1 MRLPESKARSR
12 PRRWR
17 RLLAHIDPTA
27 IKNGILAALPAAEL
41 ALISNRLT
49 LVSMDLGE
57 TLHRHGDVIEH
68 VYFVETGFI
77 SAMNILSD
85 GHPLEIALIGSEGVA
100 GFSVV
105 LGGKTSYAETMC
117 QTEGRAYRMS
127 AEGLL
132 DVVAQAPVLRD
143 LLLRYALLFQ
153 IQVSQTAACNAHHAL
168 EQRLARWLLAA
179 HDRSRVAQL
188 SLTQDLIAV
197 MLGVR
202 RATVSIAASTLQR
215 AGLIRYQHGKITILD
230 RVGLENAACECYEA
244 VSGEYR
250 RLFGEDAALPR
261 EKPFSAASPQ
271 LRQI

>member
-1 MRLPESKARSR
+1 MLP
-12 PRRWR
+12 PRH
-17 RLLAHIDPTA
+17 LALETIVALIDQTA
-27 IKNGILAALPAAEL
+27 IKNRILSALPAAEL
-41 ALISNRLT
+41 ALISGRLT
-49 LVSMDLGE
+49 LVTMDLGQ
-57 TLHRHGDVIEH
+57 TLHRHGDVIDQ

-77 SAMNILSD
+77 SALNVLSD

-100 GFSVV
+100 GFTVV

-117 QTEGRAYRMS
+117 QTGGQAYRMP
-127 AEGLL
+127 AGGLL

-143 LLLRYALLFQ
+143 LLLRYALIFQ
-153 IQVSQTAACNAHHAL
+153 VQVSQTAACNAHHAL

-179 HDRSRVAQL
+179 HDRSSVPQL

-215 AGLIRYQHGKITILD
+215 AGVIRYQHGKITIVD
-230 RVGLENAACECYEA
+230 RAGLEDAACECYGA

-250 RLFGEDAALPR
+250 RLFGEEAAPPR
-261 EKPFSAASPQ
+261 D
-271 LRQI
+271 

>member
-1 MRLPESKARSR
+1 MISR
-12 PRRWR
+12 Q
-17 RLLAHIDPTA
+17 
-27 IKNGILAALPAAEL
+27 
-41 ALISNRLT
+41 LT
-49 LVSMDLGE
+49 LVTIDMGQ
-57 TLHRHGDVIEH
+57 TLHAHGDVIEH

-77 SAMNILSD
+77 SALNVLSD
-85 GHPLEIALIGSEGVA
+85 GRPIEIALIGSEGVA

-105 LGGKTSYAETMC
+105 LGGKTAYAETMC
-117 QTEGRAYRMS
+117 QTEGRAYRM
-127 AEGLL
+127 AAADLTE
-132 DVVAQAPVLRD
+132 VIVNAPVLRD
-143 LLLRYALLFQ
+143 LVLRYALLFQ
-153 IQVSQTAACNAHHAL
+153 VQVSQSVACNAHHAL

-215 AGLIRYQHGKITILD
+215 AGVIRYQHGKVTIAD

-250 RLFGEDAALPR
+250 RLFGEEPAL
-261 EKPFSAASPQ
+261 A
-271 LRQI
+271 ID

>member
-1 MRLPESKARSR
+1 MAL
-12 PRRWR
+12 
-17 RLLAHIDPTA
+17 IDQTT
-27 IKNGILAALPAAEL
+27 IRNRILSALPPAEMVMV
-41 ALISNRLT
+41 SRRLT
-49 LVSMDLGE
+49 LVTMDLGQ
-57 TLHRHGDVIEH
+57 TLQRQGDVVEH

-77 SAMNILSD
+77 SALNILSD
-85 GHPLEIALIGSEGVA
+85 GRPLEIALIGSEGVA
-100 GFSVV
+100 GFTVV

-117 QTEGRAYRMS
+117 QTEGRAYRM
-127 AEGLL
+127 AAPDLME
-132 DVVAQAPVLRD
+132 VIVNAPVLRD

-153 IQVSQTAACNAHHAL
+153 VQVSQTAACNAHHAL

-215 AGLIRYQHGKITILD
+215 AGVIRYQHGKITIVD

-250 RLFGEDAALPR
+250 RLFGEEPAL
-261 EKPFSAASPQ
+261 A
-271 LRQI
+271 ID

>member
-1 MRLPESKARSR
+1 MVSR
-12 PRRWR
+12 
-17 RLLAHIDPTA
+17 
-27 IKNGILAALPAAEL
+27 
-41 ALISNRLT
+41 RLT
-49 LVSMDLGE
+49 LVTMDLGQ
-57 TLHRHGDVIEH
+57 TLQRQGDVVEH

-77 SAMNILSD
+77 SALNILSD
-85 GHPLEIALIGSEGVA
+85 GRPLEIALIGSEGVA
-100 GFSVV
+100 GFTVV

-117 QTEGRAYRMS
+117 QTEGRAYRM
-127 AEGLL
+127 AAPDLME
-132 DVVAQAPVLRD
+132 VIVNAPVLRD

-153 IQVSQTAACNAHHAL
+153 VQVSQTAACNAHHAL

-215 AGLIRYQHGKITILD
+215 AGVIRYQHGKITIVD

-250 RLFGEDAALPR
+250 RLFGEEPAL
-261 EKPFSAASPQ
+261 A
-271 LRQI
+271 ID